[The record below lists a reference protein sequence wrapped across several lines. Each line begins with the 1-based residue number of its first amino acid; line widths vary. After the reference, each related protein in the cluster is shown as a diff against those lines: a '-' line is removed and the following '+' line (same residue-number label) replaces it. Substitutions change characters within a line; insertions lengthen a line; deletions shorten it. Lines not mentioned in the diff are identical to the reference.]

1 MTNLKNIEKAIE
13 AYNKAIQTN
22 PEFDAAW
29 FNKACTYA
37 LMKEKDK
44 MLSSLKRAI
53 GLNPQYKMALQQ
65 APDFKDYRNDPDF
78 IKLTGR

>member
-1 MTNLKNIEKAIE
+1 
-13 AYNKAIQTN
+13 
-22 PEFDAAW
+22 
-29 FNKACTYA
+29 
-37 LMKEKDK
+37 MKEKDK